1 MRYING
7 ASFNSQQR
15 GYDYYK
21 DGMVKEFGMIDDGI
35 IQALVKGSGGSVY
48 DVEVNVNHPKKS
60 KCNCPFAD
68 GNTKICKHKVAT
80 FFAAFPEEAKEY
92 EEDVVKAIEEEEQY
106 WEEAEYKL
114 DGYLRSLT
122 KAELISTVYEL
133 LYDLP
138 EWAYERFIMSH
149 IE

>member
-21 DGMVKEFGMIDDGI
+21 VGMVKEFGMIDDGI
-35 IQALVKGSGGSVY
+35 IQALVKGSGDSVY